1 MSVERLLQARE
12 ELRREFMEYVENLAT
27 NNAAEDDVDQLVRL
41 RGAIDALDHAIKGGW
56 DQKLP
61 EPQVPRSQ
69 TWREADELPG
79 DERG

>member
-27 NNAAEDDVDQLVRL
+27 NSAAEGDIDQIVRL
-41 RGAIDALDHAIKGGW
+41 REAIDALDHAIKGGW
-56 DQKLP
+56 HHELP
-61 EPQVPRSQ
+61 RVPESQ